1 MHAREASAADTCQ
14 IEISWIADMSGIERE
29 KNDLSFDRMRSLS
42 VIHIIHSVW
51 LKKTER
57 VTNDVAVD
65 R

>member
-1 MHAREASAADTCQ
+1 MYAREASAVDTCQ
-14 IEISWIADMSGIERE
+14 IEISWIADMSSIER
-29 KNDLSFDRMRSLS
+29 KKTDLSFDRMRSLS

-57 VTNDVAVD
+57 ITNDVAAD